1 MASCQSYGPFVGTL
15 NNRSSRCRI
24 MIGTQKRTIILTTT
38 NVSTVSAGFV
48 GSLVLRLSVL
58 MVEEPGFAAVANWR
72 QGIRMLD
79 QSFYGGGCRDQHA
92 PTPCFP
98 VCLAGYLITMAYR
111 YIGDAPSVP
120 KSLKHSAGAL
130 LSLLTAAW

>member
-38 NVSTVSAGFV
+38 HVSTVSAGFV

-92 PTPCFP
+92 PTPCLFVWQATSSP
-98 VCLAGYLITMAYR
+98 WPIDTSVMHLQCLRA
-111 YIGDAPSVP
+111 
-120 KSLKHSAGAL
+120 
-130 LSLLTAAW
+130 